1 MIHVGLE
8 TVELGGEGFDPV
20 VKAGDLVTKGQL
32 LMNFDLE
39 KIGEKYPTVTA
50 FLITNS
56 FAYQSVSLVK
66 QGGSQVGEV
75 MIKAE
80 KQ

>member
-8 TVELGGEGFDPV
+8 TVELNGEGFAPV
-20 VKAGDLVTKGQL
+20 VKTGDQVTKGQL

-56 FAYQSVSLVK
+56 FDYQSIELKK
-66 QGGSQVGEV
+66 QGSSQAGE
-75 MIKAE
+75 MIMKAE
-80 KQ
+80 N